1 MAETNGTLPAPG
13 PIRRIASATPTKDFF
28 VSMITRD
35 IALEDCL
42 LDLIDNCLDGA
53 QRMVAEDGELGSG
66 RYSGYRAELTFDTTS
81 LNIKDNCGGIPLAL
95 AENYAFHF
103 GRPRAEPVGAG
114 LPIGLYG
121 IGMKR
126 AILKLGTRIRIDSST
141 ASESFQCFIDV
152 DEWSQHDEWTFEL
165 SVGPPLEEPGTTISV
180 TELNDGVSEA
190 FGDGKF
196 VSDIKRI
203 VSRDYAR
210 VIDHGF
216 EVKVDGEAISAQP
229 YHVKES
235 EEFSPFRTRYKD
247 GIVQVEIIAGM
258 AASPPDSPDPDD
270 RVDVSRFG
278 WFVFCNDRV
287 VLAADKSSRTVWGWE
302 GSPRWHTQYN
312 GFVGILLFSS
322 QDPTLL
328 PWTTTKRDLDSSSF
342 VYRRA
347 QARMKDATLPWIA
360 YTNARK
366 VTPETV
372 KPVEDRA
379 QTVSAFDAKPSSA
392 FTVPTIE
399 RARIAMTSIQ
409 YRKPVREVKR
419 AIAAFGKGYMTNKAV
434 GEKTFDYF
442 LENEAED

>member
-1 MAETNGTLPAPG
+1 MAEINGTLPAPG
-13 PIRRIASATPTKDFF
+13 PIRRTASATPTKDFF

-53 QRMVAEDGELGSG
+53 QRMEAEDGELGSG

-81 LNIKDNCGGIPLAL
+81 FNIKDNCGGIPLDL

-103 GRPRAEPVGAG
+103 GRPRTEPVGAG

-126 AILKLGTRIRIDSST
+126 AILKMGTQIRIESST
-141 ASESFQCFIDV
+141 ASDSFVCVIDV
-152 DEWSQHDEWTFEL
+152 DEWSRHSEWTFDL
-165 SVGPPLEEPGTTISV
+165 SVGPPGEEPGTTISV
-180 TELNDGVSEA
+180 FELNDGVSQA
-190 FGDGKF
+190 FGNAKF
-196 VSDIKRI
+196 VSDIKGI
-203 VSRDYAR
+203 VSRDYSR

-216 EVKVDGEAISAQP
+216 EIKVDGETIPAQP

-235 EEFSPFRTRYKD
+235 EEFQPFRASYDDDTVR
-247 GIVQVEIIAGM
+247 VEVIAGM

-302 GSPRWHTQYN
+302 GCPRWHTQYN

-322 QDPTLL
+322 QNPKLL
-328 PWTTTKRDLDSSSF
+328 PWTTTKRDLDSGSF

-347 QARMKDATLPWIA
+347 RARMKDATLPWTA

-366 VTPETV
+366 SAPETM
-372 KPVEDRA
+372 KPVEERA
-379 QTVSAFDAKPSSA
+379 HAVSAFDTKPSLA

-399 RARIAMTSIQ
+399 RPRIAMTSIQ

-419 AIAAFGKGYMTNKAV
+419 AIAAFGKRSMTNKAV
-434 GEKTFDYF
+434 GERTFDYF